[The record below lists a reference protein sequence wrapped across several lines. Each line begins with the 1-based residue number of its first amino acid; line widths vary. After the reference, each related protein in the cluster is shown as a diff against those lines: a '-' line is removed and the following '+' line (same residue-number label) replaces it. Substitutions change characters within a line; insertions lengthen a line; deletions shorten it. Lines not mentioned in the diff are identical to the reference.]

1 MTSVLLALVPV
12 FLAAGSLAWC
22 MTMGAREQ
30 AKSDA
35 FAAQWAK
42 DNHH

>member
-1 MTSVLLALVPV
+1 MTTLLLAFVPVLLAT
-12 FLAAGSLAWC
+12 GCLAWC

-42 DNHH
+42 DNGH